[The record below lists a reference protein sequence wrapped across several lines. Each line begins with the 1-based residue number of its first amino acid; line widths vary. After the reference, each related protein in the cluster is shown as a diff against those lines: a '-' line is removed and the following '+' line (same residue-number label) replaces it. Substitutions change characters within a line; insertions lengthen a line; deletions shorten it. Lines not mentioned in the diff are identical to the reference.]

1 MKKQNKIPV
10 TFKMDSDSHKKL
22 IEITEKEPWITEKE
36 PWITKS
42 WIINTAL
49 REYINNNYK

>member
-22 IEITEKEPWITEKE
+22 IEITEKEPWIT
-36 PWITKS
+36 KS